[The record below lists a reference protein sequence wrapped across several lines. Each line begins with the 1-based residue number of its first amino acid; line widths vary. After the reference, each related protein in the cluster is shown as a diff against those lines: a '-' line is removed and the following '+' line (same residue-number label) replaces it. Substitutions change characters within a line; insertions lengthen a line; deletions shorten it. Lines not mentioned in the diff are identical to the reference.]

1 MSYLGRIQN
10 YKGLDQVIKILPKLN
25 KSIVFLVMGKDSG
38 DLNRLKN
45 LARKLNIQDKI
56 IFTGEVSNED
66 ALAGLSLSKIFI
78 LPSEWEAFGI
88 SILQAMA
95 QGNAI
100 ISTRTEGGRFLIEKE
115 NGFLYN
121 YNDLKDLENKI
132 KVLIAD
138 KKMLNNVRKN
148 NINKAK
154 KFLWQDIDKDLEK
167 VYIGLLN
174 KK

>member
-1 MSYLGRIQN
+1 
-10 YKGLDQVIKILPKLN
+10 
-25 KSIVFLVMGKDSG
+25 MGKDAG

-45 LARKLNIQDKI
+45 LANRLNVNNRI
-56 IFTGEVSNED
+56 IFTGEISDNEV
-66 ALAGLSLSKIFI
+66 LAGLNSSKIFI

-100 ISTRTEGGRFLIEKE
+100 ISTNTEGGRFLVKKE

-121 YNDLKDLENKI
+121 YDDLKDLENKV

-138 KKMLNNVRKN
+138 KKVLIKISK
-148 NINKAK
+148 INKEKAK
-154 KFLWQDIDKDLEK
+154 QFLWTNISKDLEK
-167 VYIGLLN
+167 AYLKLFFFKLL
-174 KK
+174 